1 MKQSFGYPES
11 VTPAARRAFDSELGT
26 CLGLFAGLT
35 YALYS
40 WAAHRVIETGVPA
53 RPAMGLIFGVAG
65 VLLMPV
71 ALATGFPILS
81 SWSTASVG
89 IYLAVIPMFA
99 GYVLFGMGLARVRAS
114 TAIVLTLVEPVVA
127 ALLAVVIVG
136 ERLPTLG
143 WAGVGL
149 IVSSLIVLTFRWPL
163 RNDRIIR
170 SRRNDDRP
178 ITYLVHER

>member
-1 MKQSFGYPES
+1 M
-11 VTPAARRAFDSELGT
+11 
-26 CLGLFAGLT
+26 
-35 YALYS
+35 
-40 WAAHRVIETGVPA
+40 
-53 RPAMGLIFGVAG
+53 
-65 VLLMPV
+65 
-71 ALATGFPILS
+71 
-81 SWSTASVG
+81 
-89 IYLAVIPMFA
+89 
-99 GYVLFGMGLARVRAS
+99 RAS

-170 SRRNDDRP
+170 SRQTDDRP
-178 ITYLVHER
+178 ITYLVRER